1 MRYARHLAA
10 RHPEVHLRVAHESVL
25 GQPLVALET
34 GHPAGPD
41 VSRARRARWKPSVL
55 ISARQHAN
63 EPTSTQAVLALLTAE
78 LERPDLMRAFNLVVH
93 PLENPDG
100 ARLHAALCS
109 LAPNH
114 MHHAARYTAYGADLQ
129 TDPELD
135 GRLIG
140 ESAQRRDAWRRW
152 RPVVHLN
159 NHGYPAH
166 EWVRPQTGYVP
177 AGFANWSLPV
187 GHLTILTVR
196 HAPTAPAQALI
207 AALRE
212 RVAKALAAERDVSEL
227 TRSQVARSS
236 RYRPLAS
243 TPFRFARGL
252 PFWETVA
259 APDDADDDAFAPL
272 LTVITEV
279 PDETV
284 AGARW
289 HACTT
294 AHRRIDEA
302 VMAGLAEALAP
313 SAGPRDAPERLTLA
327 PLLAWARGAA
337 AVRSEE
343 GDPTE
348 GA

>member
-1 MRYARHLAA
+1 
-10 RHPEVHLRVAHESVL
+10 VHLRLAHESVL

-34 GHPAGPD
+34 GHPATPD
-41 VSRARRARWKPSVL
+41 VSRARRARWTPTVL

-63 EPTSTQAVLALLTAE
+63 EPTSTQAVLALLESE
-78 LERPDLMRAFNLVVH
+78 LERPHLTRALNLVVH

-129 TDPELD
+129 TDPELH
-135 GRLIG
+135 GRIIG

-152 RPVVHLN
+152 RPLVHLN

-187 GHLTILTVR
+187 GHLTILTLR
-196 HAPTAPAQALI
+196 HAVAAPAQALLE
-207 AALRE
+207 ALRE
-212 RVAKALAAERDVSEL
+212 RVAKVLDAERAVSDL

-236 RYRPLAS
+236 RYRPLAA

-259 APDDADDDAFAPL
+259 APQDAVDDVFAPP

-302 VMAGLAEALAP
+302 VLISLAQALAA
-313 SAGPRDAPERLTLA
+313 SAAPAGAPERLTLA
-327 PLLAWARGAA
+327 PLLAWAANAASARAEDDRPSGGA
-337 AVRSEE
+337 
-343 GDPTE
+343 
-348 GA
+348 